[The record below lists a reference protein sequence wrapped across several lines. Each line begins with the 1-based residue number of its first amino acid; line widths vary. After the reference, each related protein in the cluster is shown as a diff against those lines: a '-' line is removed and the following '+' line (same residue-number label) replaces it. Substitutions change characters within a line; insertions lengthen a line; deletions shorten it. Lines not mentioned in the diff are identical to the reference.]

1 MLTLNPCPSSCD
13 AGVKGLMIGL
23 YIHPLSQPVV
33 LKEVEAV
40 VVVELVVVVVVVEVG
55 VVEVEESNMGGS
67 VVKPLFLLVYSYH
80 LTNTNNK
87 LM

>member
-40 VVVELVVVVVVVEVG
+40 VVVELVVVVVEVG

-67 VVKPLFLLVYSYH
+67 VVKPLFLLVYSCH